1 MNIRTFPAML
11 VTSVV
16 IATST
21 NLAAQQAEI
30 SSVAV
35 TTAETGRIHPSRTS
49 VWGQITADD
58 IAKTSA
64 RTAYDAVSHLRAG
77 WLRPRAVTGVAW
89 PSGIQVYVDGFR
101 LGGIQELRQI
111 NAKAIDS
118 VEYLNGV
125 EATHRLRI
133 RNSDGAILVTMRR

>member
-1 MNIRTFPAML
+1 M
-11 VTSVV
+11 
-16 IATST
+16 
-21 NLAAQQAEI
+21 
-30 SSVAV
+30 
-35 TTAETGRIHPSRTS
+35 
-49 VWGQITADD
+49 
-58 IAKTSA
+58 
-64 RTAYDAVSHLRAG
+64 
-77 WLRPRAVTGVAW
+77 AW

-125 EATHRLRI
+125 EATHRLGI